1 MENWEQMMIYP
12 YGMKTN
18 SGFTLLEVVA
28 AVTIFAIAFTVLIKI
43 QSKHIADLQTQF
55 EKLQALKFFKIKTYK
70 IPGETLTDRFHLKEE
85 SKTIDFGIRQIKYT
99 IFDKNQHKILE
110 IKTYE
115 K

>member
-1 MENWEQMMIYP
+1 MVSWEQKMIYP
-12 YGMKTN
+12 CGMKTN

-43 QSKHIADLQTQF
+43 QSQHIADLQTQF
-55 EKLQALKFFKIKTYK
+55 EKLEAMKFFKIKNYK
-70 IPGETLTDRFHLKEE
+70 IPAETLTDRFHLKEE
-85 SKTIDFGIRQIKYT
+85 SKIIDFGIKQTKYT
-99 IFDKNQHKILE
+99 IFDKNNHKILE